1 MGIGSHGAKASV
13 AQAMTVTTAIRQGK
27 VGMRAF
33 MLPRPRAAG
42 KPGLPDEPLIVAG
55 MFRTGNGI
63 GRAARSCYDALRAEG
78 FDPIAVDLS
87 SMFHQADMESAVQL
101 GSIPRRERG
110 TLILFANPPEVERA
124 LMGLGLRRWHNW
136 RIIGAWAWELPAA
149 PAEWT
154 RQTRFISE
162 IWAPSRFVADA
173 FAARYDRPVH
183 VVPHFVV
190 PAGADEA
197 SADGKDAPLRIL
209 TLADGRSSLER
220 KNPAAAV
227 RMFQAAFP
235 RDTGTELVVKCRN
248 LSMFPDYARDL
259 ADAAGGDSRITLLD
273 TTLSDREHARLLA
286 HSDIVLSAHR
296 SEGFGFH
303 LAEAMAAGKSVIA
316 TGWSGNLEFMSA
328 DASLL
333 LPYTLRP
340 VVDPTGIYS
349 GGCGSA
355 WADVDFDAGVD
366 ALRSLAG
373 DGGKRRQ
380 MGARAKDAIKRRL
393 GSDAYRNAL
402 ELPVAKGEAPPA

>member
-1 MGIGSHGAKASV
+1 
-13 AQAMTVTTAIRQGK
+13 
-27 VGMRAF
+27 MRSLI
-33 MLPRPRAAG
+33 LPRPAL
-42 KPGLPDEPLIVAG
+42 PGVSAQRDGPLIVAG
-55 MFRTGNGI
+55 MFRTGNGL
-63 GRAARSCYDALRAEG
+63 GRAARSCYEALRAEG
-78 FDPIAVDLS
+78 LDPVAVDLS
-87 SMFHQADMESAVQL
+87 TLFHQADLESAVTL
-101 GSIPRRERG
+101 GKIPQRGRG

-190 PAGADEA
+190 PAGADEPA
-197 SADGKDAPLRIL
+197 ADGKDAPLRIL

-220 KNPAAAV
+220 KNPVAAV

-248 LSMFPDYARDL
+248 LAMFPDYARDL
-259 ADAAGGDSRITLLD
+259 ADAAAGDSRITLLD

-333 LPYTLRP
+333 LPYALRP
-340 VVDPTGIYS
+340 VVDPTGIYG
-349 GGCGSA
+349 GGCGSV
-355 WADVDFDAGVD
+355 WADANFDAGVE

-373 DGGKRRQ
+373 DCERRRQ
-380 MGARAKDAIKRRL
+380 MGASAKDAINRRL
-393 GSDAYRNAL
+393 GSDAYRKAL
-402 ELPVAKGEAPPA
+402 KFPAPKGEASPV